1 MKLSE
6 LGLKSGAVSFPG
18 ALEEELAREKA
29 LLARCESLE
38 KAVPGRLALKKDV
51 SSSAADGSRDLQGG
65 LSDQD
70 IAESLY
76 AGGIRSFQSARSSDR
91 NVLIH
96 VYKDALSG
104 RTRSRKLGRR
114 DGLLK
119 KRLKLAALSREMIPL
134 LVYNIKELEKL
145 RERLKDP
152 DIGELEAGLSE
163 AFRDIG
169 TDIGAFRQ

>member
-6 LGLKSGAVSFPG
+6 LGLKSGAASFPD
-18 ALEEELAREKA
+18 ALEEELARQKA

-38 KAVPGRLALKKDV
+38 KAVPGRLALKK
-51 SSSAADGSRDLQGG
+51 
-65 LSDQD
+65 
-70 IAESLY
+70 
-76 AGGIRSFQSARSSDR
+76 AGGISAEDEDGDMEPASSSGRSS
-91 NVLIH
+91 LIH

-119 KRLKLAALSREMIPL
+119 KRLKLAALSREMIPV

-145 RERLKDP
+145 RERLRDP
-152 DIGELEAGLSE
+152 DLKELEAGLSE
-163 AFRDIG
+163 AFRRIG
-169 TDIGAFRQ
+169 TDIEAFGSEDPRP